1 MKMTA
6 MLLIKKY
13 LFVLST
19 DTTWKESMIDR
30 KIYAIK
36 FLFEKGLVIVCVD
49 RSCIYVPL
57 LRDSYVMILS
67 RPFRWVGFEQESSL
81 CCRKYPGPAAPA

>member
-49 RSCIYVPL
+49 PDINQIEC
-57 LRDSYVMILS
+57 
-67 RPFRWVGFEQESSL
+67 
-81 CCRKYPGPAAPA
+81 KYIRN